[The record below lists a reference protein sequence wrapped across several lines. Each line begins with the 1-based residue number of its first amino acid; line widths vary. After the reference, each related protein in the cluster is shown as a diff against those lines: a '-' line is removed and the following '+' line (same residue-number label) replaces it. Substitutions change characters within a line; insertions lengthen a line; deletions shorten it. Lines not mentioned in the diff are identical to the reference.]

1 MLMGPLKTCNSL
13 MAAGLAAWLLLL
25 PPFSVSPS
33 GKTVIDSG
41 APLSQWE
48 TFSSLPTDTQCR
60 KHRDTL
66 RAQLAKVAASTT
78 EGVEEGTSSKK
89 ADKKAA
95 AFAMLR
101 ERAAAAR
108 CVSSTDPRL
117 RAPSATAT
125 AK

>member
-1 MLMGPLKTCNSL
+1 MRLLKTCNAL
-13 MAAGLAAWLLLL
+13 IAAGLAAWLLLL

-33 GKTVIDSG
+33 GKTVVDSG
-41 APLSQWE
+41 APLSRWE

-66 RAQLAKVAASTT
+66 RAQLAKAAASTG
-78 EGVEEGTSSKK
+78 EAAEGTSSKK
-89 ADKKAA
+89 ADKKTA

-117 RAPSATAT
+117 RAPAATAT